1 MANMTLAI
9 PDQLHKMMKEHPEFR
24 WSEVAR
30 KAFVKKLKEA
40 ELADD
45 LRAIAQAER
54 ERKAGKLISHKEVLK
69 RLKIKAE
76 DLLDD

>member
-9 PDQLHKMMKEHPEFR
+9 PDSLRAKMRRHSEFR

-30 KAFVKKLKEA
+30 KAFEKKLKEA
-40 ELADD
+40 ELAGD
-45 LRAIAQAER
+45 LKAIAEAER